1 MAAPRSPSATLSWGG
16 SQEDTQQSPGKD
28 SRGSRTSRKAN
39 TSRSRSRSRSRS
51 LHPSEDSPSS
61 DEGFYTMSTKTTKSD
76 EEAPAGGIVFR
87 MSHCPGCGHR
97 LKAEMR
103 ESDEVVC
110 GECGALTSIKKT
122 ESLRLDTRATPR
134 RQGSCSKDPDS
145 EAPKEKTT
153 NTTAP
158 KKRTRAQELREQ
170 RLRDT
175 CTSAKN
181 NQSKTAAKKATAP
194 KKKPARR

>member
-1 MAAPRSPSATLSWGG
+1 MAAPRSPSATQSWGG
-16 SQEDTQQSPGKD
+16 SQEDTQQSPDKD

-103 ESDEVVC
+103 ESDKVVC
-110 GECGALTSIKKT
+110 GECGALTSIKK
-122 ESLRLDTRATPR
+122 TPR

-145 EAPKEKTT
+145 EAPKEKPT

-158 KKRTRAQELREQ
+158 KKRTRAQELRDQ

-175 CTSAKN
+175 FTPVKN